1 MLTHLKILTLLDGI
15 PFGKYHFEAGVLL
28 RNSLLVSSM
37 LFNSEAW
44 YNVSKSELDLLE
56 TVDAMLLRGILKAP
70 KSTPK
75 EMLFLELGVVPFRE
89 IIRQRRLGFL
99 FYILHENQG
108 SMIHRFFESQRK
120 NKSSKDWVTTILRD
134 IKELNLD
141 MEIED
146 IRRMKKDLFMNT
158 VKRKVQH
165 KTLKDLENL
174 KEKHSKT
181 KHLKH
186 PVLKLQDYL
195 KPGNMKSTKDECQ
208 LIFKLRSRITALKL
222 NQKNSY
228 ESYECEVCKVEDES
242 QEHVFECVKLIE
254 MQKDDDNEGEKPAYG
269 KIMDGNVQEKIWIS
283 KSFSKKLKIIERL
296 RKEK

>member
-1 MLTHLKILTLLDGI
+1 M
-15 PFGKYHFEAGVLL
+15 
-28 RNSLLVSSM
+28 
-37 LFNSEAW
+37 
-44 YNVSKSELDLLE
+44 
-56 TVDAMLLRGILKAP
+56 
-70 KSTPK
+70 
-75 EMLFLELGVVPFRE
+75 FLELGVVPFRE

-146 IRRMKKDLFMNT
+146 IRRMKKDFFMNT

-186 PVLKLQDYL
+186 PVLKMQDYL

-208 LIFKLRSRITALKL
+208 LITALKKS
-222 NQKNSY
+222 QKNSY
-228 ESYECEVCKVEDES
+228 ESYECEACKVEDES
-242 QEHVFECVKLIE
+242 QEHVLEYVKIIE
-254 MQKDDDNEGEKPAYG
+254 LQKDDDNKGEKPAYE
-269 KIMDGNVQEKIWIS
+269 KIMNGNVQEKKGIS